1 MENILQS
8 RKGQKN
14 GFFTVFK
21 VCDFIKLKVLLSLF
35 FIYTGGASSLMAH
48 DASNS
53 DIFTNTSDGWVDR
66 ISAIYKYIDLEQ
78 QSLQSYA
85 LPITNGKY
93 QITFVFK
100 NNLDAAQKSAKIF
113 VEGQEIVS
121 SLNTYQTDVSNPSF
135 SVIKSATVQDGTLN
149 IGYSTS
155 LESVKLAMFIKL
167 LDTSIDTDQN
177 QVPLISVAASA
188 TTYQFGDTIVLTA
201 NASDPDGAVA
211 NVTFYANGMELGQVN
226 PSIGTNQID
235 FSWENAAEGDYTI
248 YAKAVDNEGANA
260 FSSHVSLSVQ
270 SDETVDTPG
279 SSPSPSG
286 SQIEVIAAG
295 AVGDE
300 GMSLRIGDVEVRRW
314 ENIGGDAKG
323 TVYETYSYTHDTE
336 ITDISSIQVA
346 YTGGGSN
353 SSDLR
358 VDKIIVDGA
367 VYETEAS
374 DTYSTGTWQK
384 GGLVA
389 DYHQSEWLHA
399 EGYFHYKHQSASTPS
414 PNQLPEVTMDMAN
427 LDYTEGEAIELRAT
441 ASDPDGI
448 VSGVDFYVNGSQ
460 VGSVVPTS
468 GQASYV
474 WQSATAG
481 IYTVS
486 AAATD
491 DTGATAIS
499 AEETLRV
506 EAAGSGSQIEVIA
519 AGAVGDEG
527 MSLRIGDV
535 EVRRWENIGG
545 DAKGTVYETYS
556 YTHDTEITDISSI
569 QVAYTGGGS
578 NSSDLRVDK
587 IIVDGAVYE
596 TEASDTY
603 STGTWQKGGLVADYH
618 QSEWLHAEG
627 YFHYKHQSASTPS
640 PNQLPEVTMDMANLD
655 YTEGEAIELRATA
668 SDPDGIVSGV
678 DFYVNGSQV
687 GSVVPTSGQASYV
700 WQSATAGI
708 YTVSAAATDDTGA
721 TAISAEETLRVEAA
735 GSGSQIKVIAAGAVG
750 DEGMSLRIGDVEV
763 RRWENIGG
771 DAKGTVY
778 ETYSYTHDTEI
789 TDISSIQVAYTGGGS
804 NSSDLRVDKIIV
816 DGAVYETEASDTYS
830 TGTWQ
835 KGGVVADYHQSE
847 WLHAEGYFHY
857 KHQSASTPSP
867 NQLPEVTMDM
877 ANLDYTEGEA
887 IELRATASDP
897 DGIVSGV
904 DFYVNGS
911 QVGSVVPTSG
921 QASYVWQSATAG
933 IYTVSAAATDDTGAT
948 AISAEETLRVE
959 AAGGGSQIKVIAA
972 GAVGDEGM
980 SLRIGDVE
988 VRRWENI
995 GGDAKGTVYETYSY
1009 THDTEITDISSIQVA
1024 YTGGGSNSS
1033 DLRVD
1038 KIIVDGAVY
1047 ETEAS
1052 DTYST
1057 GTWQKGGVVADYHQ
1071 SEWLHAEGYFHYKHT
1086 EFSSSSASNLRT
1098 SDEKDHTEVVYSEF
1112 SVFPNPVIDKFTIQM
1127 PEYLEI
1133 NHVKI
1138 VDLNGT
1144 IVYAE
1149 DQTSYNGKVEVN
1161 ISDYNLA
1168 EGRYGLL
1175 VYLKDG
1181 SVMKEDFLKQEPF

>member
-1 MENILQS
+1 
-8 RKGQKN
+8 
-14 GFFTVFK
+14 
-21 VCDFIKLKVLLSLF
+21 
-35 FIYTGGASSLMAH
+35 MAH

-66 ISAIYKYIDLEQ
+66 ISTIYKYIDLEQ

-279 SSPSPSG
+279 SSPSPSP
-286 SQIEVIAAG
+286 
-295 AVGDE
+295 
-300 GMSLRIGDVEVRRW
+300 
-314 ENIGGDAKG
+314 
-323 TVYETYSYTHDTE
+323 
-336 ITDISSIQVA
+336 
-346 YTGGGSN
+346 
-353 SSDLR
+353 
-358 VDKIIVDGA
+358 
-367 VYETEAS
+367 
-374 DTYSTGTWQK
+374 
-384 GGLVA
+384 
-389 DYHQSEWLHA
+389 
-399 EGYFHYKHQSASTPS
+399 TP
-414 PNQLPEVTMDMAN
+414 
-427 LDYTEGEAIELRAT
+427 
-441 ASDPDGI
+441 
-448 VSGVDFYVNGSQ
+448 
-460 VGSVVPTS
+460 
-468 GQASYV
+468 
-474 WQSATAG
+474 
-481 IYTVS
+481 
-486 AAATD
+486 
-491 DTGATAIS
+491 
-499 AEETLRV
+499 
-506 EAAGSGSQIEVIA
+506 
-519 AGAVGDEG
+519 
-527 MSLRIGDV
+527 
-535 EVRRWENIGG
+535 
-545 DAKGTVYETYS
+545 
-556 YTHDTEITDISSI
+556 
-569 QVAYTGGGS
+569 
-578 NSSDLRVDK
+578 
-587 IIVDGAVYE
+587 
-596 TEASDTY
+596 
-603 STGTWQKGGLVADYH
+603 
-618 QSEWLHAEG
+618 
-627 YFHYKHQSASTPS
+627 
-640 PNQLPEVTMDMANLD
+640 
-655 YTEGEAIELRATA
+655 
-668 SDPDGIVSGV
+668 
-678 DFYVNGSQV
+678 
-687 GSVVPTSGQASYV
+687 
-700 WQSATAGI
+700 
-708 YTVSAAATDDTGA
+708 
-721 TAISAEETLRVEAA
+721 
-735 GSGSQIKVIAAGAVG
+735 SGSQIKVIAAGAVG